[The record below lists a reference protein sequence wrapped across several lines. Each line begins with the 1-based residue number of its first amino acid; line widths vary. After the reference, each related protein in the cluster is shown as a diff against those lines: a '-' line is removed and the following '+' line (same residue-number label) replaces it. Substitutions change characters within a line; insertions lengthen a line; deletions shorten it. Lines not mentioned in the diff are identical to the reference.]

1 MAAFHKHASERAL
14 RSGYGGNYQNC
25 YCFQRPLVIGR
36 FSWRDCSAGAN
47 RRDPSHPP
55 GFGKGVTTDRT
66 PSGGTGPTQAQPA
79 SLGSEELALAERS
92 PRAIVLAS
100 LASALGRAVTLGDE
114 VAARV
119 LHEAIGRL
127 LVSAH
132 PRAS

>member
-1 MAAFHKHASERAL
+1 M
-14 RSGYGGNYQNC
+14 
-25 YCFQRPLVIGR
+25 
-36 FSWRDCSAGAN
+36 
-47 RRDPSHPP
+47 
-55 GFGKGVTTDRT
+55 TTDRT